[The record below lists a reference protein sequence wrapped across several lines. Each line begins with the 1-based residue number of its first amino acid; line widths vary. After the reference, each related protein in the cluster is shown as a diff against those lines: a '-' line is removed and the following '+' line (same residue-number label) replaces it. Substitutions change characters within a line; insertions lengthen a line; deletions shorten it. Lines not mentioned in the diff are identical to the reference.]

1 MTALENVRNFII
13 IISTLRL
20 IAVYFKDG
28 QEQPKYNFKLTL
40 LLCVI
45 AFVIYYFLGLF
56 S

>member
-1 MTALENVRNFII
+1 MTSLENVRNFII
-13 IISTLRL
+13 IVSTLRL

-40 LLCVI
+40 VASITC
-45 AFVIYYFLGLF
+45 FVIYYFLGLF